1 MGWQVEHLCFLLS
14 VVPGNV
20 CTLIKKETEELQNGI
35 SFISPSDILSEA
47 IKMAVKTSRKW
58 GVAALFLP
66 SCSLAA
72 LPHIQLQDSYSGRK
86 SHAPSSSAALSCSSF
101 ISAVLELASVCHT
114 QGAARLQ
121 DREGSFPCSR
131 YSVSSD
137 VLFSVCFAI
146 VLLPSSWQS
155 PLRKRCRW

>member
-1 MGWQVEHLCFLLS
+1 M
-14 VVPGNV
+14 

-35 SFISPSDILSEA
+35 SFISPSDMLSEA

-155 PLRKRCRW
+155 PLRKRCR